1 MERKDAFLWLKSIS
15 GISTKTIEKL
25 QNEVGNIENLMEF
38 SDREIYTLKNINLNI
53 KENIVKYKSNS
64 YLDELREILYKN
76 DVKYFCIDD
85 DEYPSDLKHIYNAP
99 ILLFYRGD
107 LSILNDT
114 LNIAMVGSRKPTRYG
129 VSCAKSISKQLSNLG
144 VNIISGLAIGIDS
157 FSHIGCMEGKGKTVA
172 VLGSS
177 ANNPLPRQN
186 IALAD
191 KILDN
196 GGLILSE
203 YNVNSAVIPSNFVN
217 RNRIISGLSKGVI
230 VVEAARK
237 SGALITVEFALDQ
250 GRNVFAIPGNIN
262 SEMSKGCNKII
273 KEGAKLIEDLDD
285 IINEYNISCINKVE
299 FGENYDNISLNKES
313 ITIINAIKNK
323 GALQIDDICD
333 YTGMEI
339 KSVNTL
345 LNELSL
351 KDIIIEGNNNTYSLN
366 V

>member
-1 MERKDAFLWLKSIS
+1 MERKDAYLWLKSIS

-25 QNEVGNIENLMEF
+25 QNEVGNIEDLMNL
-38 SDREIYTLKNINLNI
+38 SDKEIYSLKNINLNI

-85 DEYPSDLKHIYNAP
+85 EEYPNDLKNIYNAP

-107 LSILNDT
+107 LSILNNT
-114 LNIAMVGSRKPTRYG
+114 LNLAMVGSRNPTRYG
-129 VSCAKSISKQLSNLG
+129 ISCAKSISKQLSNLG
-144 VNIISGLAIGIDS
+144 INIISGLAIGIDS
-157 FSHIGCMEGKGKTVA
+157 FSHIGCIEGKGKTVA

-177 ANNPLPRQN
+177 VNNPLPKHN
-186 IALAD
+186 IPLAN

-203 YNVNSAVIPSNFVN
+203 YNVDSVVIPSNFVH
-217 RNRIISGLSKGVI
+217 RNRIISGLSQGVI

-285 IINEYNISCINKVE
+285 IINEYNISCINKVG

-313 ITIINAIKNK
+313 ITIINTIKNK
-323 GALQIDDICD
+323 GALQIDEICD

-351 KDIIIEGNNNTYSLN
+351 KDIVVEVNNNTYSLN

>member
-1 MERKDAFLWLKSIS
+1 MERKDAYLWLKSIS

-25 QNEVGNIENLMEF
+25 QNEVGNIEDLMDL
-38 SDREIYTLKNINLNI
+38 SDKEIYTLKNINLNI

-64 YLDELREILYKN
+64 YLDGLRETLHKN

-85 DEYPSDLKHIYNAP
+85 DEYPNDLKNIYNAP

-107 LSILNDT
+107 LSILNNT

-129 VSCAKSISKQLSNLG
+129 ISCAKSISKQLSNLG
-144 VNIISGLAIGIDS
+144 INIISGLAIGIDS
-157 FSHIGCMEGKGKTVA
+157 FSHIGCMEGEGKTVA

-177 ANNPLPRQN
+177 VDNPLPKQN
-186 IALAD
+186 IPLAN

-217 RNRIISGLSKGVI
+217 RNRIISGLSQGVI

-351 KDIIIEGNNNTYSLN
+351 KDIVIEGNNNTYSLN